1 MDLSKY
7 GFDEADFYEAI
18 ASFKVHQTIGKNCRE
33 VKQKWRIKIL
43 RILQAKWQLQKR

>member
-18 ASFKVHQTIGKNCRE
+18 ASLKC
-33 VKQKWRIKIL
+33 IKRLEKI
-43 RILQAKWQLQKR
+43 AEK